1 MLFKYKAIGSGGE
14 KISNSAEAKDKFD
27 LARQLKAEGKL
38 LIFAEE
44 EGHKTV
50 VNMTYVNAFLSRV
63 TMQDKIIF
71 ARNLS
76 AMVHA
81 GLSLSR
87 GMNILERQTKNEK
100 FKKILRTVGDD
111 IKEGSSLGDSMKKH
125 PSAFSSLFVAMVRAG
140 EESGSLTQSLK
151 LIGSQME
158 KSYNLQRKI
167 RGALVYP
174 AIIMIA
180 MVIVGALMM
189 IFVVPTLTSTFKELS
204 AELPLSTQF
213 IIFVSDVLIA
223 HTVAIF
229 SLLAVVIVM
238 LIAFFRT
245 QRGKRILDFT
255 FLRIPIIGK
264 LVKKTNSART
274 TRTLSSLLSSGVDI
288 VEALGITGDVLQNSY
303 YKEVVAEAREGIQKG
318 RPLSSNFLKAEGLY
332 PLMVGEM
339 MEVGEETGQLSE
351 MLLEIAD
358 FYEGE
363 VEEATK
369 SMATII
375 EPFLMIVVGAVVGF
389 FAIAMISPTYS
400 LLSNI

>member
-1 MLFKYKAIGSGGE
+1 MRFTYKAIGPGGE

-27 LARQLKAEGKL
+27 LARELKVSGKL

-44 EGHKTV
+44 DGRNTAI
-50 VNMTYVNAFLSRV
+50 NMASINALLSRV

-111 IKEGSSLGDSMKKH
+111 IKKGSSLGDSMKKH

-140 EESGSLTQSLK
+140 EESGSLATSLK
-151 LIGSQME
+151 LVGSQME
-158 KSYNLQRKI
+158 KSYNLQKKI
-167 RGALVYP
+167 KGALVYP

-189 IFVVPTLTSTFKELS
+189 IFVVPTLTSAFKELS
-204 AELPLSTQF
+204 AELPLSTRS

-223 HTVAIF
+223 HTALIF
-229 SLLAVVIVM
+229 FGLTALVLLLV
-238 LIAFFRT
+238 AFFRT
-245 QRGKRILDFT
+245 QKGKRGLDFT
-255 FLRIPIIGK
+255 FLRIPIIGT

-288 VEALGITGDVLQNSY
+288 VEALGITRDVLQNSY
-303 YKEVVAEAREGIQKG
+303 YKEVVAEAQEGIQKG
-318 RPLSSNFLKAEGLY
+318 RPLSSSFIKVEGLY
-332 PLMVGEM
+332 PIMVGEM
-339 MEVGEETGQLSE
+339 MEVGEETGQLSA

-369 SMATII
+369 NMATII

-400 LLSNI
+400 LLNNI

>member
-1 MLFKYKAIGSGGE
+1 MLFKYKAIGPGGE
-14 KISNSAEAKDKFD
+14 KISSSAEAKDKFD
-27 LARQLKAEGKL
+27 LARQLKAGGKL

-44 EGHKTV
+44 EGRNTAID
-50 VNMTYVNAFLSRV
+50 MAYINAFLSRV

-87 GMNILERQTKNEK
+87 GINILERQTKNEK

-140 EESGSLTQSLK
+140 EESGSLAQSLK
-151 LIGSQME
+151 LIGGQME

-167 RGALVYP
+167 KGALVYP
-174 AIIMIA
+174 AIVMIA

-189 IFVVPTLTSTFKELS
+189 IFVVPTLTSAFKELS

-229 SLLAVVIVM
+229 SLLAAVIILLV
-238 LIAFFRT
+238 AFFRT
-245 QRGKRILDFT
+245 HRGKRILDFT
-255 FLRIPIIGK
+255 FLRIPVIGE

-288 VEALGITGDVLQNSY
+288 IEALSITGDVLQNSY

-318 RPLSSNFLKAEGLY
+318 RPLSSSFLKVEGLY

-339 MEVGEETGQLSE
+339 VEVGEETGQLSE

-400 LLSNI
+400 LLENI

>member
-1 MLFKYKAIGSGGE
+1 MLFKYKAIGPGGE
-14 KISNSAEAKDKFD
+14 KIEGSVEAKDKFD
-27 LARQLKAEGKL
+27 LARELKASGKL

-44 EGHKTV
+44 EGRGTAI
-50 VNMTYVNAFLSRV
+50 NMAHINALLSRV

-140 EESGSLTQSLK
+140 EESGSLAASLK
-151 LIGSQME
+151 LVGGQME

-189 IFVVPTLTSTFKELS
+189 IFVVPTLTSAFKELS

-213 IIFVSDVLIA
+213 IIFVSDMLIA

-229 SLLAVVIVM
+229 SLLAAVIIL

-255 FLRIPIIGK
+255 FLRIPVIGQ

-303 YKEVVAEAREGIQKG
+303 YKEVIAEAREGIQKG
-318 RPLSSNFLKAEGLY
+318 RPLSSSFLKAEGLY

-351 MLLEIAD
+351 MLMEIAD

-400 LLSNI
+400 LLENI

>member
-1 MLFKYKAIGSGGE
+1 MLFKYKAIGPGGE
-14 KISNSAEAKDKFD
+14 KISSSAEAKDKFD
-27 LARQLKAEGKL
+27 LARQLKAGGKL

-44 EGHKTV
+44 EGRNTAID
-50 VNMTYVNAFLSRV
+50 MAYINAFLSRV

-87 GMNILERQTKNEK
+87 GINILERQTKNEK

-125 PSAFSSLFVAMVRAG
+125 PSAVSSLFVAMVRAG
-140 EESGSLTQSLK
+140 EESGSLAQSLK
-151 LIGSQME
+151 LIGGQME

-167 RGALVYP
+167 KGALVYP
-174 AIIMIA
+174 AIVMIA

-189 IFVVPTLTSTFKELS
+189 IFVVPTLTSAFKELS

-229 SLLAVVIVM
+229 SLLAAVIILLV
-238 LIAFFRT
+238 AFFRT
-245 QRGKRILDFT
+245 HRGKRILDFT
-255 FLRIPIIGK
+255 FLRIPVIGE

-288 VEALGITGDVLQNSY
+288 IEALSITGDVLQNSY

-318 RPLSSNFLKAEGLY
+318 RPLSSSFLKVEGLY

-339 MEVGEETGQLSE
+339 VEVGEETGQLSE

-400 LLSNI
+400 LLENI

>member
-1 MLFKYKAIGSGGE
+1 MLFKYKAIGPGGE
-14 KISNSAEAKDKFD
+14 KIEGSAEAKDKFD
-27 LARQLKAEGKL
+27 LARELKMGGKL

-44 EGHKTV
+44 EGRGTAI
-50 VNMTYVNAFLSRV
+50 NMAHINALLSRV

-76 AMVHA
+76 AMIHA

-140 EESGSLTQSLK
+140 EESGSLAASLK
-151 LIGSQME
+151 LVGGQME

-189 IFVVPTLTSTFKELS
+189 IFVVPTLTSAFKELS
-204 AELPLSTQF
+204 AQLPLSTQF
-213 IIFVSDVLIA
+213 IIFVSDMLIA

-229 SLLAVVIVM
+229 SL
-238 LIAFFRT
+238 
-245 QRGKRILDFT
+245 
-255 FLRIPIIGK
+255 
-264 LVKKTNSART
+264 
-274 TRTLSSLLSSGVDI
+274 
-288 VEALGITGDVLQNSY
+288 
-303 YKEVVAEAREGIQKG
+303 
-318 RPLSSNFLKAEGLY
+318 
-332 PLMVGEM
+332 
-339 MEVGEETGQLSE
+339 
-351 MLLEIAD
+351 
-358 FYEGE
+358 
-363 VEEATK
+363 
-369 SMATII
+369 
-375 EPFLMIVVGAVVGF
+375 
-389 FAIAMISPTYS
+389 
-400 LLSNI
+400 